1 MFHFAVL
8 YQINTDIFSVF
19 IDIIFYSNP
28 NITGSF
34 SRAYQTRGLCADGA
48 FDNDG
53 DSFYQETEVNYNAPA
68 LTFSAKR
75 SNGIY
80 GNSSTVQPPVYQT
93 LMIIKV

>member
-1 MFHFAVL
+1 ML
-8 YQINTDIFSVF
+8 GQCY
-19 IDIIFYSNP
+19 P

-53 DSFYQETEVNYNAPA
+53 DSYYQETGVNYEAPA

-80 GNSSTVQPPVYQT
+80 GNSSTVQPPVCQT
-93 LMIIKV
+93 LIIIKV